1 MSNFYKYYLSLF
13 FVSLIFYGCNKPVKY
28 SDIPAITFSKFL
40 VTDTVDALDN
50 TIVKGTLIFDF
61 VDGDGDIGLQDGDT
75 IPPYDSV
82 YFYNLYITEYYVVND
97 SFVEANPVV
106 PYHYRIP
113 YIAATGQNKTLKG
126 SIKIEI
132 DYNYPLQH
140 DTVYYSFYIYDRMLH
155 QSNIEET
162 PIIILSQ

>member
-28 SDIPAITFSKFL
+28 SDIPAITFSKLL

-113 YIAATGQNKTLKG
+113 YIAATGQN
-126 SIKIEI
+126 IKRFHK
-132 DYNYPLQH
+132 NRNRLQLSPS
-140 DTVYYSFYIYDRMLH
+140 TRYSLLQFLYLRQNATSKQY
-155 QSNIEET
+155 
-162 PIIILSQ
+162 